1 MQGAQ
6 GDLPLIL
13 RVFYPPGRPGVGYVA
28 AGQTAGSRSMWS
40 Q

>member
-13 RVFYPPGRPGVGYVA
+13 RVFYPPGSCAHAGFGQAGVG
-28 AGQTAGSRSMWS
+28 
-40 Q
+40 